1 MENVILTFI
10 SSLLKLV
17 TYSYL
22 LASATFFSETFVH
35 VLWPSV
41 PTSYWL
47 LLIDIKSILYEVD
60 FCHLFQVFLS
70 LVYNLATYFFFFLF
84 KILYDQCFALWFWG
98 FISCLVFIKSLSHS
112 SFTFFFFFFNQKLAN
127 CPSTIC

>member
-1 MENVILTFI
+1 MENVILIFI

-35 VLWPSV
+35 VLWPFV

-47 LLIDIKSILYEVD
+47 FLIDIKSILYEVD
-60 FCHLFQVFLS
+60 FCHLFQVFLIIGLQFS
-70 LVYNLATYFFFFLF
+70 YLLFFL
-84 KILYDQCFALWFWG
+84 
-98 FISCLVFIKSLSHS
+98 
-112 SFTFFFFFFNQKLAN
+112 SF
-127 CPSTIC
+127 